1 MDDAELLDILEPH
14 YVNMGF
20 AWGEEAREAARKS
33 VTFKQ
38 LKARDAA
45 KDATQGAHY
54 SHTALLKLK
63 SEWEKAARIDEL
75 ENCCDD
81 CGFWHGDDETMA
93 MTFAE
98 RRDQLEAER
107 RTSDLGRR
115 KGEGE

>member
-45 KDATQGAHY
+45 I
-54 SHTALLKLK
+54 
-63 SEWEKAARIDEL
+63 RIDEL
-75 ENCCDD
+75 LRLNLNHARLGGVSQYYMDAKTY
-81 CGFWHGDDETMA
+81 DERHI
-93 MTFAE
+93 E
-98 RRDQLEAER
+98 LRRE
-107 RTSDLGRR
+107 SDLVGR
-115 KGEGE
+115 KEQDNG

>member
-45 KDATQGAHY
+45 V
-54 SHTALLKLK
+54 
-63 SEWEKAARIDEL
+63 RIDEL
-75 ENCCDD
+75 SMLGRLPLNNN
-81 CGFWHGDDETMA
+81 
-93 MTFAE
+93 
-98 RRDQLEAER
+98 QLEKVVHRIDMLKKEF
-107 RTSDLGRR
+107 RTSDLVRS
-115 KGEGE
+115 KEGNKK